1 MKERLAARMDREG
14 PITFEAFLETV
25 LYDER
30 EGYYRAGKVDRRD
43 YCTSPEI
50 APLFARTIARY
61 VEAFCESLGARSI
74 TILELGGASGRLASG
89 LASALDHVCLDG
101 YFIFDR
107 CVERAFG
114 PVQWIRSLDSVRLG
128 GDALFVVANEF
139 FDALPFHR
147 VACRQGVVEEIYV
160 GHGQGFFEEI
170 GPVSGGLKAY
180 LARYPVFLQDG
191 QVSEV
196 TNYGL
201 PILERVSSLVEKGCF
216 LIFDYGYHQAEI
228 ASGGFFEG
236 SLLGYRS
243 FGIRDDLFDNLGQID
258 ITHHVN
264 LDHLTA
270 MLVDLRW
277 RKEGEVDQWRFLQR
291 AGMLELLAASS
302 EKERLAAKWLINP
315 EGLGSMISVLG
326 FSKGLSIPMPGFGRS

>member
-1 MKERLAARMDREG
+1 MKERLAARIEREG

-30 EGYYRAGKVDRRD
+30 EGYYRAGKPDRRD
-43 YCTSPEI
+43 YYTSPEI
-50 APLFARTIARY
+50 DPLFARTIAQY
-61 VEAFCESLGARSI
+61 VEAFCESLGARSV

-89 LASALDHVCLDG
+89 IASALDHVSLDA

-107 CVERAFG
+107 CVERACG
-114 PVQWIRSLDSVRLG
+114 PVQWIRSLDRACLG
-128 GDALFVVANEF
+128 GDAVFVVANEF

-147 VACRQGVVEEIYV
+147 VAGREGAIQEIYV

-196 TNYGL
+196 TKSGL
-201 PILERVSSLVEKGCF
+201 PILERVSSLVERGCF

-228 ASGGFFEG
+228 AAGRFFDG

-243 FGIRDDLFDNLGQID
+243 FRIRDDLFEHLGQTD

-264 LDHLTA
+264 LDHLAA
-270 MLVDLRW
+270 MLADLRW

-326 FSKGLSIPMPGFGRS
+326 FSKGLSIPMPGFRKS